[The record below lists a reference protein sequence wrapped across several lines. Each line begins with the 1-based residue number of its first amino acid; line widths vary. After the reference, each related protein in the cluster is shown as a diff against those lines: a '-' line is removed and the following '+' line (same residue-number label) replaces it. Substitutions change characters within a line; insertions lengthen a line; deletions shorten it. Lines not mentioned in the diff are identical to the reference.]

1 VVTAVWLA
9 AQVGGMSVPSHIATF
24 LQEAEDLL
32 ERAEAAMLSLDADP
46 DDAGLIDQLFR
57 ALHTLKGAA
66 GMVGFSRVASFTHH
80 LETALDQVRS
90 GEVALAPEMVGVLLA
105 GKDYIQEVIA
115 AEIRGEAPDASV
127 GDTLIAQLEA
137 STGGPRAVVAPAMRM
152 RTSFEVFFETGP
164 GFADTGVA
172 PEALIDDLRQLGAVA
187 VLSAP
192 APGSAAPAWTLE
204 VTTESD
210 ENAIRDAFIFVAGA
224 VELRI
229 ERGLSEFLFDDE
241 PAAAAPVPAAP
252 VASDVV
258 GVIGDDEPA
267 ALAVAPVRAAP
278 TGPAVA
284 SPSSTPA
291 SPTPTAGAATTVR
304 VSTDRLDQLVK
315 LVGELVINQSRLQQ
329 AFVED
334 SSADMAGPV
343 EAMER
348 LIAELRDSV
357 LGIRMMPI
365 GTTFNRYQRLVRDLS
380 VELDKEIDLVTT
392 GAETELD
399 KTVLDQL
406 GDPLVHILRN
416 SMDHGIEAPDERERK
431 GKPRRGTVRLSASHE
446 GAHVVITIADDGKGL
461 DKAAIRAKAE
471 EKGLVA
477 PGQILTEQETFD
489 LILRPGFSTAKAIT
503 QLSGRGVGM
512 DVVKKTIEHLRGSLT
527 VSSPPTGGTVI
538 RLRLPLTL
546 AIIDGLLVDVDGDR
560 FIVPMSAVHENLELQ
575 RHERQANNGRNV
587 VAVRGDLVPYVR
599 LRELF
604 SVHGAEHDIEKVVI
618 VGVDGQRVGLVVDR
632 VIGSH
637 QTVIQ
642 PMGPFYRDIDLFSGT
657 TIMGDGRVAMILD
670 LAGTVRHAAAAAAIA
685 AAASLN

>member
-1 VVTAVWLA
+1 
-9 AQVGGMSVPSHIATF
+9 MSVPSHVATF

-46 DDAGLIDQLFR
+46 SDAGLVDQLFR

-66 GMVGFSRVASFTHH
+66 GMVGFTRVASFTHH

-90 GEVALAPEMVGVLLA
+90 GEVTLRPEMVGVLLA

-115 AEIRGEAPDASV
+115 AETRGEAPDTSV

-137 STGGPRAVVAPAMRM
+137 STGGPRAVVASTMRM
-152 RTSFEVFFETGP
+152 RTSFEVFFQPGP
-164 GFADTGVA
+164 GFADTGVE
-172 PEALIDDLRQLGAVA
+172 PEALIEDLRQLGPVT

-192 APGSAAPAWTLE
+192 AADSAAPAWTLE
-204 VTTESD
+204 VVTESD
-210 ENAIRDAFIFVAGA
+210 ENAIRDTFIFVAGA

-229 ERGLSEFLFDDE
+229 DRGLSEFVFDDE
-241 PAAAAPVPAAP
+241 PAPGAADAAAAAP
-252 VASDVV
+252 VASGGDLIGAI

-267 ALAVAPVRAAP
+267 PAPIAATPARA
-278 TGPAVA
+278 
-284 SPSSTPA
+284 TPA
-291 SPTPTAGAATTVR
+291 SPASPAPATSAAAASAGTTVR
-304 VSTDRLDQLVK
+304 VSSERLDQLVK

-329 AFVED
+329 AFAED
-334 SSADMAGPV
+334 NSADMAAPV
-343 EAMER
+343 EAMDR
-348 LIAELRDSV
+348 LIADLRDSV

-365 GTTFNRYQRLVRDLS
+365 GATFNRYQRLVRDLS
-380 VELDKEIDLVTT
+380 VELDKEIDLVTA
-392 GAETELD
+392 GADTELD

-416 SMDHGIEAPDERERK
+416 SMDHGIESPDERERK
-431 GKPRRGTVRLSASHE
+431 GKPRRGTVRLTASHE
-446 GAHVVITIADDGKGL
+446 GAQVVITIADDGKGL

-477 PGQILTEQETFD
+477 PGVALTEQETLD
-489 LILRPGFSTAKAIT
+489 LILRPGFSTAKTVT

-527 VSSPPTGGTVI
+527 VSSPPGGGTVI

-560 FIVPMSAVHENLELQ
+560 FIVPMSAVHENVELQ
-575 RHERQANNGRNV
+575 RDERQANNGRNV

-604 SVHGAEHDIEKVVI
+604 SVRGDEHDIEKVVI
-618 VGVDGQRVGLVVDR
+618 VGVEGQRVGLVVDR

-670 LAGTVRHAAAAAAIA
+670 LAGTVRHADR
-685 AAASLN
+685 ASRAVLH

>member
-1 VVTAVWLA
+1 
-9 AQVGGMSVPSHIATF
+9 MSVPSHVATF

-32 ERAEAAMLSLDADP
+32 ERVEAAMLSLDADP

-57 ALHTLKGAA
+57 GLHTLKGAA
-66 GMVGFSRVASFTHH
+66 GMVGFSHVASFTHH

-115 AEIRGEAPDASV
+115 AETRGEVPDASV

-137 STGGPRAVVAPAMRM
+137 STGGPRAVVAPALRM
-152 RTSFEVFFETGP
+152 RTSFEVCFQTGP
-164 GFADTGVA
+164 GFADTGVE

-192 APGSAAPAWTLE
+192 EPGSPAPAWTLE

-229 ERGLSEFLFDDE
+229 DRGLSEFLFDDE
-241 PAAAAPVPAAP
+241 PAPAAPAAP
-252 VASDVV
+252 VAGDVI
-258 GVIGDDEPA
+258 GFIGDDEPA
-267 ALAVAPVRAAP
+267 PLAVAPVRAAP
-278 TGPAVA
+278 TGPAAA
-284 SPSSTPA
+284 SPSSPPA
-291 SPTPTAGAATTVR
+291 SPTPAAGAATTVR

-329 AFVED
+329 AFAED

-343 EAMER
+343 EAMDR
-348 LIAELRDSV
+348 LIADLRDSV
-357 LGIRMMPI
+357 LGIRKMPI

-380 VELDKEIDLVTT
+380 VELDKEIDLVTA

-399 KTVLDQL
+399 RTVLDQL
-406 GDPLVHILRN
+406 GDPLVHLLRN

-431 GKPRRGTVRLSASHE
+431 GKPRRGTVRLTASHE
-446 GAHVVITIADDGKGL
+446 GAQVVITIADDGKGL

-477 PGQILTEQETFD
+477 PGATLTEQETFD

-527 VSSPPTGGTVI
+527 VASPPGGGTVI

-560 FIVPMSAVHENLELQ
+560 FIVPMSAVHENLELGRDE
-575 RHERQANNGRNV
+575 RHANNGRNV

-604 SVHGAEHDIEKVVI
+604 SVRGDDHDIEKVVI
-618 VGVDGQRVGLVVDR
+618 VAVEGQRVGLVVDR

-670 LAGTVRHAAAAAAIA
+670 LAGTVRHADR
-685 AAASLN
+685 ASRSALH

>member
-1 VVTAVWLA
+1 
-9 AQVGGMSVPSHIATF
+9 MSVPSHVATF

-46 DDAGLIDQLFR
+46 EDAGLIDQLFR

-66 GMVGFSRVASFTHH
+66 GMVGFSHVASFTHH

-105 GKDYIQEVIA
+105 GKDYIQEVIV
-115 AEIRGEAPDASV
+115 AETRGEVPDASV

-137 STGGPRAVVAPAMRM
+137 STGGPRAVAAPTMRM

-164 GFADTGVA
+164 GFADTGVE

-192 APGSAAPAWTLE
+192 APGSPAPAWTLE

-229 ERGLSEFLFDDE
+229 ERGLSEFVFDDE
-241 PAAAAPVPAAP
+241 PALPAEAARI
-252 VASDVV
+252 ASEVTGV
-258 GVIGDDEPA
+258 IGGVIGDDEPA
-267 ALAVAPVRAAP
+267 PAPIVPTPAAAAPVGAVPVPTAPTSPVTAAP
-278 TGPAVA
+278 A
-284 SPSSTPA
+284 
-291 SPTPTAGAATTVR
+291 AGAATTVR

-334 SSADMAGPV
+334 NSADMAGPV

-380 VELDKEIDLVTT
+380 VELDKEIDLVTA

-399 KTVLDQL
+399 RTVLDQL

-461 DKAAIRAKAE
+461 DKAAIRSKAE

-512 DVVKKTIEHLRGSLT
+512 DVVKKTIEHLRGTLA
-527 VSSPPTGGTVI
+527 VASPPGGGTVI

-604 SVHGAEHDIEKVVI
+604 SVHGADHDIEKVVI

-642 PMGPFYRDIDLFSGT
+642 PMGPFYREIDLFSGT

-670 LAGTVRHAAAAAAIA
+670 LAGTVRHAAAAAA
-685 AAASLN
+685 AASLN

>member
-1 VVTAVWLA
+1 
-9 AQVGGMSVPSHIATF
+9 MSVPSHVATF

-66 GMVGFSRVASFTHH
+66 GMVGFSHVASFTHH

-115 AEIRGEAPDASV
+115 AETRGEVPDASV

-137 STGGPRAVVAPAMRM
+137 STGGPRAVVAPALRM
-152 RTSFEVFFETGP
+152 RTSFEVCFQTGP
-164 GFADTGVA
+164 GFADTGVE
-172 PEALIDDLRQLGAVA
+172 PEALIDELRQLGAVA

-192 APGSAAPAWTLE
+192 EPGSPAPAWTLE

-229 ERGLSEFLFDDE
+229 DRGLSEFLFDDE
-241 PAAAAPVPAAP
+241 PAAAAPAAPAAP
-252 VASDVV
+252 VAGDVI
-258 GVIGDDEPA
+258 GFIGDDEPA
-267 ALAVAPVRAAP
+267 PLAVAPVRAAP
-278 TGPAVA
+278 TGPAAA
-284 SPSSTPA
+284 SPSSPPA
-291 SPTPTAGAATTVR
+291 SPTPAAGAATTVR

-329 AFVED
+329 AFAED

-343 EAMER
+343 EAMDR
-348 LIAELRDSV
+348 LIADLRDSV

-380 VELDKEIDLVTT
+380 VELDKEIDLVTA

-399 KTVLDQL
+399 RTVLDQL
-406 GDPLVHILRN
+406 GDPLVHLLRN
-416 SMDHGIEAPDERERK
+416 SMDHGIEAPDERERR
-431 GKPRRGTVRLSASHE
+431 GKPRRGTVRLTASHE
-446 GAHVVITIADDGKGL
+446 GAQVVITIADDGKGL

-477 PGQILTEQETFD
+477 PGATLTEQETFD

-527 VSSPPTGGTVI
+527 VASPPGGGTVI

-560 FIVPMSAVHENLELQ
+560 FIVPMSAVHENLELGRDE
-575 RHERQANNGRNV
+575 RHANNGRNV

-604 SVHGAEHDIEKVVI
+604 SVRGDDHDIEKVVI
-618 VGVDGQRVGLVVDR
+618 VAVEGQRVGLVVDR

-670 LAGTVRHAAAAAAIA
+670 LAGTVRHADR
-685 AAASLN
+685 ASRSALH

>member
-1 VVTAVWLA
+1 
-9 AQVGGMSVPSHIATF
+9 MSVPSHVATF

-46 DDAGLIDQLFR
+46 SDAGLIDQLFR

-66 GMVGFSRVASFTHH
+66 GMVGFTRVSQFTHH
-80 LETALDQVRS
+80 LESALDQVRS
-90 GEVALAPEMVGVLLA
+90 GEVALVPDMVGVLLA
-105 GKDYIQEVIA
+105 GKDYIQEIIT
-115 AEIRGEAPDASV
+115 AETRGEAPDTSV
-127 GDTLIAQLEA
+127 GDTLIAQLAA

-152 RTSFEVFFETGP
+152 RTSFEVYFRTGP
-164 GFADTGVA
+164 GFADTGVE
-172 PEALIDDLRQLGAVA
+172 PDALIADLRQLGDVI
-187 VLSAP
+187 VVSAP
-192 APGSAAPAWTLE
+192 AADDAAPAWTLE
-204 VTTESD
+204 VVTESD
-210 ENAIRDAFIFVAGA
+210 ENAIRDAFIFVASA

-229 ERGLSEFLFDDE
+229 ERGLSEFVFDDE
-241 PAAAAPVPAAP
+241 PAPAPAAP
-252 VASDVV
+252 IGGAIGDDDL
-258 GVIGDDEPA
+258 IGDDEPA
-267 ALAVAPVRAAP
+267 PAPLAAPVRAAP
-278 TGPAVA
+278 A
-284 SPSSTPA
+284 SPAATPA
-291 SPTPTAGAATTVR
+291 PAAAATPAAAAATTVR

-343 EAMER
+343 EAMDR

-365 GTTFNRYQRLVRDLS
+365 GTTFNRYQRLVRDLA
-380 VELDKEIDLVTT
+380 VELDKEIDLVTA

-416 SMDHGIEAPDERERK
+416 SMDHGIETPDERERK
-431 GKPRRGTVRLSASHE
+431 GKPRRGTVRLTASHE
-446 GAHVVITIADDGKGL
+446 GAQVVITIADDGKGL

-477 PGQILTEQETFD
+477 PGAVLTEQETFD
-489 LILRPGFSTAKAIT
+489 LIMRPGFSTAKAIT

-512 DVVKKTIEHLRGSLT
+512 DVVKKTIEHLRGTLT
-527 VSSPPTGGTVI
+527 VSSPPAGGTAI

-560 FIVPMSAVHENLELQ
+560 FIVPMSAVHENVELL
-575 RHERQANNGRNV
+575 RAERQANNGRNV

-604 SVHGAEHDIEKVVI
+604 SVRGDDHDIEKVVI
-618 VGVDGQRVGLVVDR
+618 VAVEGQRVGLVVDR

-670 LAGTVRHAAAAAAIA
+670 LAGTVRHADR
-685 AAASLN
+685 ASRPVLH